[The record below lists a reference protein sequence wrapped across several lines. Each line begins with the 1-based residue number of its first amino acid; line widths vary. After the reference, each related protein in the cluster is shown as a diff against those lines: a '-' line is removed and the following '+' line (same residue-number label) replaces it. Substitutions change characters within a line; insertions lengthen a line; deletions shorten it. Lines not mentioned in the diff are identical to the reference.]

1 MKMNSNIY
9 KNEIIDDDERQRFR
23 RIPIDWF
30 NKTQPSIK
38 PKLYEQTVT
47 ETTTT
52 TINKETNSTTD
63 EMTTTHLEKSPIRRV
78 NLVHGPQSAFARL
91 FPDKYRQ
98 EQEEFVKKQRPKSLY
113 DQQYYN
119 LDRLKT
125 SDDLDYEDIRKSHRI
140 SFSDQ
145 PNNQYLSD
153 AIHSNTHTKSD
164 PYLSGD
170 VANIPLN
177 YDPDPEI
184 IYRDNPNK
192 VVYVQ
197 KVGVRYLKPPTPP
210 PPEPIIIRERH
221 ATPTQQPPPM
231 IISTTP

>member
-1 MKMNSNIY
+1 MKMTTSNIY
-9 KNEIIDDDERQRFR
+9 KNEIIDDDDRQHFR
-23 RIPIDWF
+23 RIPSDWF
-30 NKTQPSIK
+30 NKKQTSNK

-47 ETTTT
+47 TTTT
-52 TINKETNSTTD
+52 RINKETNSTTD

-78 NLVHGPQSAFARL
+78 NLVQGPQSAFARL
-91 FPDKYRQ
+91 FPEKYRQ
-98 EQEEFVKKQRPKSLY
+98 EQEELAKNQRPKSLCEH
-113 DQQYYN
+113 QYYN
-119 LDRLKT
+119 F
-125 SDDLDYEDIRKSHRI
+125 DYDDIRKPHRV
-140 SFSDQ
+140 SFYDQ

-153 AIHSNTHTKSD
+153 AILSNTHTKSD

-221 ATPTQQPPPM
+221 ATPPQQPPPM